1 MSDDQEVWR
10 EVPGYPKYK
19 VSSHGRVQLAGGKI
33 TFGNPREEYLIV
45 TVCRGS
51 KKTGDYKH
59 TTKSV
64 HRLVG
69 LAFIPLVAGKT
80 HINHIDCN
88 PKNNRVENLE
98 WCTPAENNNHPP
110 TLAKKNQ
117 KPAEKGYRKTP
128 SGRFRVRIRFN
139 DKQKSLGTFDT
150 PQEARLVYL
159 RAWFEKQRP
168 LNATQQKFLL
178 QALRD
183 LRESCVIASRCK

>member
-10 EVPGYPKYK
+10 EVPGYPRYK
-19 VSSHGRVQLAGGKI
+19 VSNHGRVLLAGGRI
-33 TFGNPREEYLIV
+33 TRGNTCGKYLYV
-45 TVCRGS
+45 GVSRGS
-51 KKTGDYKH
+51 TETGDYKK
-59 TTKSV
+59 TNKGV
-64 HRLVG
+64 HVFVG
-69 LAFIPLVAGKT
+69 LAFIPLVPGKT

-88 PKNNRVENLE
+88 PHNNRVENLE

-159 RAWFEKQRP
+159 RAWFEKQSP
-168 LNATQQKFLL
+168 INATQQKNLL
-178 QALRD
+178 QALWD
-183 LRESCVIASRCK
+183 LRESCAIALRCK